1 MGNYFGGFLGKKL
14 KSDNTNQ
21 TISKKQQS
29 TEEPDMYILTKMIEI
44 ITNKFEIEE
53 SQILPETSFT
63 NDLGA
68 DSLDFVALIREFEK
82 EFNITI
88 PDEDAKKISKLGDAF
103 YYIKKNCYLSICDVI
118 FARFYV
124 LYFTLFK
131 QLILDNS

>member
-1 MGNYFGGFLGKKL
+1 MGNYFGDFLDKKL

-21 TISKKQQS
+21 TISKNQQS

-53 SQILPETSFT
+53 SQVLPETSFA

-68 DSLDFVALIREFEK
+68 DSLDLVALTREFEK

-88 PDEDAKKISKLGDAF
+88 PHEDVEKISTLGDAF
-103 YYIKKNCYLSICDVI
+103 YYIKRNCYLSILNVI
-118 FARFYV
+118 LARFYA
-124 LYFTLFK
+124 LYTANFE
-131 QLILDNS
+131 